1 MAITGVVSIAPMN
14 NDMREVVLGCEDFGL
29 GKPLDE
35 CGNKKLGRLGEELA
49 SLYLESMGM
58 EVLERNWS
66 CSFGEVDIIGE
77 QDGRLV
83 MVEVKLRVVGQG
95 DSDVAPELAVDYRK
109 QNRYRKLALMYLS
122 RQTRFDSIRFD
133 VVGVR
138 LMNEREAQLRHYVG
152 AYEWDD

>member
-1 MAITGVVSIAPMN
+1 MAITGVVGIAPVED
-14 NDMREVVLGCEDFGL
+14 DMQEVVLSCEDFGL

-35 CGNKKLGRLGEELA
+35 CTTKQLGRLGEELA

-58 EVLERNWS
+58 ELLERNWS

-77 QDGRLV
+77 QDERLV
-83 MVEVKLRVVGQG
+83 MVEVKLRTVSQE

-109 QNRYRKLALMYLS
+109 QSRYRKLALMYLS
-122 RQTRFDSIRFD
+122 RQARLDSIRFD
-133 VVGVR
+133 VVGVK
-138 LMNEREAQLRHYVG
+138 LVSEHEAQLRHYVG